1 MSAMW
6 EFEAKQKAG
15 VPYLRQ
21 QPGCP
26 AQWVVPEVAKPV
38 AAVAKPVAA
47 VAKPVAVV
55 APPQHDERHRRDDV
69 PVVEEAP
76 KPKVR
81 RKKKSD

>member
-38 AAVAKPVAA
+38 AAAAPV
-47 VAKPVAVV
+47 KDD
-55 APPQHDERHRRDDV
+55 APADDDDAPADDDDA

-81 RKKKSD
+81 RKNKKKSD

>member
-38 AAVAKPVAA
+38 AAVA
-47 VAKPVAVV
+47 
-55 APPQHDERHRRDDV
+55 PPRHDDRHLRDDA

-81 RKKKSD
+81 RKNKKKSD